1 MKQLVAGLAL
11 GLVAG
16 AVVAWLYFAQ
26 TPPPV
31 AQPPGTSATPR
42 REPLFY
48 RNPMNPAI
56 TSPTP
61 AKDDMGMDYL
71 PVYADDT
78 AAPAAPAGTVTIDPR
93 TRQSIGV
100 RTQEAERRTL
110 ARQIRAVGRVV
121 YDEREVRRLHPKT
134 EGWIEELYIDETGVA
149 VANDTILLSLYSPQL
164 VATQQE
170 YLLALRNREIFA
182 DNPIDD
188 IREGARALI
197 ASARERL
204 RLLDVPAH
212 QIRELEQ
219 TREIKKSLH
228 IHSPY
233 RGIVVSIGVREGQYV
248 TAQTE
253 LYTIADLSHVWVHA
267 EIYADDMPWVAE
279 GDPATIT
286 VEGIPGE
293 TFRGSVT
300 HIYPYLESRARTVR
314 VRLEFDNPGLRLK
327 PDMYAEVSIAAQRQ
341 VDAVTVPSAAIVRSG
356 TRELV
361 FVAQPGGH
369 FEPREV
375 TLGVSAGGLTQ
386 VTAGIAAGEAVVTSG
401 QFLIDSESKLREA
414 TAKMVD
420 GMAGDTSAPAEP
432 AQTAVN
438 AHETHR
444 GLATGAVRAGGQ
456 TGSDGHH
463 GRDAADGTS
472 PPPMSHEDS
481 P

>member
-1 MKQLVAGLAL
+1 
-11 GLVAG
+11 
-16 AVVAWLYFAQ
+16 
-26 TPPPV
+26 
-31 AQPPGTSATPR
+31 
-42 REPLFY
+42 
-48 RNPMNPAI
+48 
-56 TSPTP
+56 
-61 AKDDMGMDYL
+61 MGMDYL

-78 AAPAAPAGTVTIDPR
+78 TAPAAPAGTVTIDPR

-134 EGWIEELYIDETGVA
+134 EGWIEELYIDETGIA
-149 VANDTILLSLYSPQL
+149 IANDTILLSLYSPQL

-204 RLLDVPAH
+204 RLLDVPVH

-293 TFRGSVT
+293 TFHGSVT

-420 GMAGDTSAPAEP
+420 GMAGDTSEP
-432 AQTAVN
+432 ADPTQAAAT
-438 AHETHR
+438 AHEAHR
-444 GLATGAVRAGGQ
+444 GHVPGATRAGGQ
-456 TGSDGHH
+456 AVHDGHD
-463 GRDAADGTS
+463 GRDAANGPS
-472 PPPMSHEDS
+472 PPPMSREES